1 MELRYSRMGMLSE
14 AMLIVERRLSK
25 SGGVRWLVVE
35 VGMGGVLAEKQVN
48 LIWQIACGGRGGLVF
63 E

>member
-48 LIWQIACGGRGGLVF
+48 LV
-63 E
+63 